1 MVSSSLPAATIGE
14 VEQPRYLQ
22 LAGLMRGEIDGGVLQ
37 VNDRL
42 PGEREICKRFG
53 VSRTTVRHAL
63 EELERMGYVRPDP
76 TRGWFV
82 TPFVEPNALLGFT
95 DLADERGLDAAS
107 RVLTCLAREATLEE
121 GDALGAPPGA
131 KVLELERV
139 RLLGGVPVGIQRAVA
154 AAWLAPSLVAQDYV
168 ADSLYRAF
176 RSDGVLPARADYDVR
191 AGTID
196 AKRAKLLDVP
206 TGASVLL
213 IKATTWD
220 EAGRRIE
227 VSEGTFAG
235 ERYRFRAS
243 VAASS
248 GPETGPR

>member
-1 MVSSSLPAATIGE
+1 MVSSSLPTATIGE

-131 KVLELERV
+131 EVLELERV

-154 AAWLAPSLVAQDYV
+154 AAWLAPSLVAQDYACRLLV
-168 ADSLYRAF
+168 SRVPLRRGTPRARRLRRPRRHDRRQTGEAPRCADGSERA
-176 RSDGVLPARADYDVR
+176 ADQGDHL
-191 AGTID
+191 G
-196 AKRAKLLDVP
+196 
-206 TGASVLL
+206 
-213 IKATTWD
+213 
-220 EAGRRIE
+220 
-227 VSEGTFAG
+227 
-235 ERYRFRAS
+235 
-243 VAASS
+243 
-248 GPETGPR
+248 

>member
-1 MVSSSLPAATIGE
+1 MVSSSLPTATIGE

-131 KVLELERV
+131 EVLELERV
-139 RLLGGVPVGIQRAVA
+139 RLLGGVPVGN
-154 AAWLAPSLVAQDYV
+154 
-168 ADSLYRAF
+168 
-176 RSDGVLPARADYDVR
+176 PARGGGGLARSESRR
-191 AGTID
+191 AGLRLRLLVSRVPLRRGTPRPRRLRRPRRHD
-196 AKRAKLLDVP
+196 RRQTGEAPRCAHGSERAADQGDHL
-206 TGASVLL
+206 G
-213 IKATTWD
+213 
-220 EAGRRIE
+220 
-227 VSEGTFAG
+227 
-235 ERYRFRAS
+235 
-243 VAASS
+243 
-248 GPETGPR
+248 